1 MKLALGFANTGPFAT
16 GPGARALGPAAEAAG
31 FESVWTVEHVLYPEG
46 YESTYPYSPTGKMP
60 GSGDSPIPDPM
71 AWLSFIG
78 ATTTE
83 LKLSTGILIL
93 PQRNPAI
100 LAKEVATVDALT
112 EGRVML
118 GIGVGW
124 LKEEFEALGVPWD
137 RRGAR
142 NDEYVEVLRT
152 IWSGTDVEFHGEFVD
167 FEPLTCT
174 PRPKQERIP
183 ITVGGDTPVAVR
195 RAGRLADG
203 YFPGTTDVDVL
214 TGLIDGVASEA
225 KKNDRDIADITI
237 NALFVPG
244 PDSDKSAVRIE
255 QLAEIGV
262 DRLMVPGFIFMGDG
276 GLDRLQQFGDEV
288 ISPSAG

>member
-31 FESVWTVEHVLYPEG
+31 FESVSTVEHVLYPEG

-83 LKLSTGILIL
+83 LKLGTGILIL

-124 LKEEFEALGVPWD
+124 LKEEFAALGVPWE
-137 RRGAR
+137 RRGK
-142 NDEYVEVLRT
+142 RT
-152 IWSGTDVEFHGEFVD
+152 DDYMDVMLALWSSDNVSYDGEFVNYD
-167 FEPLTCT
+167 GVSSN
-174 PRPKQERIP
+174 PKPHSGPVP
-183 ITVGGDTPVAVR
+183 IHIGGHSPAAAK
-195 RAGRLADG
+195 RAGRIGDG
-203 YFPGTTDVDVL
+203 FFPGTGDL
-214 TGLIDGVASEA
+214 GELIDIVRQTAADVG
-225 KKNDRDIADITI
+225 RDPNAIEIT
-237 NALFVPG
+237 AG
-244 PDSDKSAVRIE
+244 SDG
-255 QLAEIGV
+255 LARDPRGSVEELESLGV
-262 DRLMVPGFIFMGDG
+262 DRMVIPAFVFFRAGDDLTAAMVEFTE
-276 GLDRLQQFGDEV
+276 GLR
-288 ISPSAG
+288 